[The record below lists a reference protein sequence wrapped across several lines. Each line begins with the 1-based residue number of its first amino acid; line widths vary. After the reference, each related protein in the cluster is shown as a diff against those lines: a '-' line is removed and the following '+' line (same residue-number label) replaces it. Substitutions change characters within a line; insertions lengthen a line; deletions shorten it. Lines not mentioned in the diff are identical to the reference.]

1 MYFVDEGCRML
12 DLFKEFSGKRSFE
25 LLILSCL
32 ELLNKAL
39 DIQSKF
45 LNLLSISD
53 SDRILTP
60 LHQLLI
66 GINSRTGN
74 PDHLLNIAKYVM
86 QYHYV

>member
-12 DLFKEFSGKRSFE
+12 DLYKEFSGKRAFE
-25 LLILSCL
+25 TLIFSCL

-39 DIQSKF
+39 EMQSKF
-45 LNLLSISD
+45 MNLLSISN
-53 SDRILTP
+53 SDRILIP

-74 PDHLLNIAKYVM
+74 PDHLLNIAK
-86 QYHYV
+86 

>member
-12 DLFKEFSGKRSFE
+12 DLYKEFSGKRAFE
-25 LLILSCL
+25 TLILSCL

-53 SDRILTP
+53 SDMILSP

-66 GINSRTGN
+66 GINTRTGN
-74 PDHLLNIAKYVM
+74 PDHLLNIAKYVL
-86 QYHYV
+86 